1 MNKKYIMIA
10 VAGLG
15 IAALTPLCFSQSQ
28 TEAAAATAPAAA
40 APVSPEQA
48 TKAFSYFIGYK
59 FGQEVSAGVTTLTVD
74 DFDKDVFFAAMQQS
88 LKGEAPAMTEEEIGA
103 GMGAFVQA
111 LQEREA
117 VKSAENLKKGQEY
130 QAEFAKQDGVTKTA
144 SGVLYRVITPGEG
157 EKYDPAKHGEGAI
170 CTLTYEGKHIDSRVF
185 DKSTTPVDMQIDRV
199 VPGFSEALMLMPVG
213 STWEVCIP
221 SEQAYGPQGPG
232 PIGNNATLIF
242 TIKLDGIKKNEAPA
256 GQGGMQLTPEMIQ
269 ALQAQGLDAGQ
280 PMPLPVEGVPAEAA
294 PAAPAEAA
302 PAAPAPAPAPASE
315 TF

>member
-28 TEAAAATAPAAA
+28 TEAAAPASAAA

-48 TKAFSYFIGYK
+48 KKAFSYFTGYK
-59 FGQEVSAGVTTLTVD
+59 FGQEITAGVSTLTID
-74 DFDKDVFFAAMQQS
+74 DFDKDVFFTALQQS
-88 LKGEAPAMTEEEIGA
+88 LQGEAPAMTMDEIEA

-111 LQEREA
+111 LQQREA
-117 VKSAENLKKGQEY
+117 AKSEENLKKGQAF
-130 QAEFAKQDGVTKTA
+130 QAEFAKQDGVTKTE
-144 SGVLYRVITPGEG
+144 SGLLYRVVTPGEG
-157 EKYDPAKHGEGAI
+157 EKFDPAKHGEDAI
-170 CTLTYEGKHIDSRVF
+170 CTLTYEGKHIDGKVF
-185 DKSTTPVDMQIDRV
+185 DKSATPVDMQIDRV
-199 VPGFSEALMLMPVG
+199 VPGFSEALKLMPVG
-213 STWEVCIP
+213 STWEICIP
-221 SEQAYGPQGPG
+221 SELAYGPQGPG

-280 PMPLPVEGVPAEAA
+280 AMPLPVEGVPAEG
-294 PAAPAEAA
+294 
-302 PAAPAPAPAPASE
+302 APAPAPAPES
-315 TF
+315 F